1 MTFGRLMCRA
11 SAYKVAGRG
20 SSSAEVAMRLAA
32 ATNLEVR
39 GVIRAH
45 PPKSTIQD
53 ILSKCSLIVFVGC
66 ATSQE
71 VASPFGLGH
80 KNATFYFR
88 CKLPSLKFTSTATV
102 FNIDSTG
109 W

>member
-1 MTFGRLMCRA
+1 MCHV
-11 SAYKVAGRG
+11 SAYTVAVRG
-20 SSSAEVAMRLAA
+20 SFGAEVAMRLAV

-39 GVIRAH
+39 AVIRAH
-45 PPKSTIQD
+45 PPKLTIRD
-53 ILSKCSLIVFVGC
+53 ILSKCSLVVFVAGS
-66 ATSQE
+66 TSQE
-71 VASPFGLGH
+71 AASLFGLGH

-88 CKLPSLKFTSTATV
+88 YKLPCQEFTSATAV